1 MKRELY
7 REQVRHSGQLLGSL
21 LTHKHALDASET
33 GCGKTLVAAELASM
47 LRRPTFVVCPKV
59 SRPMWE
65 KEMIAR
71 DASALA
77 IINYEKLR
85 TGKTMWGTWEQ
96 GRHWKWNLPNS
107 ALVIWDEVQ
116 NCQGVSSLNSKML
129 IAAKPFMNLALS
141 ATAAED
147 PIDLR
152 ALGYIL
158 GLHTLRNYWSW
169 AKANGCV
176 PNPWGG
182 LEFEDE
188 DHVHLNNI
196 HNHIFPLHGSRL
208 TVQDLQAHFQ
218 DSQVITTPLEFG
230 DGIKKIYKEMEKEV
244 AELAKIMTSDSDH
257 PAAAALIAKLR
268 ARQQVE
274 FCKVPAIIEMAES
287 FLEEGRSVVIFV
299 NFNETI
305 NALLK
310 RLPQAKVIRGGQSD
324 KERED
329 AEVTF
334 QDNSCRLLIV
344 NSQAGGVSLSL
355 HDLHGG
361 HPRAGIVSPDWNP
374 KKILQVLGRL
384 PRAGGKTPTQQHVL
398 FAAGTVEEEVEK
410 VMSEKIARIVTI
422 NEGKNNLKNIV
433 DANVDLG
440 DGARTVSETVS
451 QLSDDPNQTLPE
463 TVTSVPPVA
472 TQEEVKEVYSEGLQ
486 VGIELGKKLAE
497 PAHATWAP
505 SSLGMFERC
514 CGFRNRKTEAGD
526 SEAADRGTRIHKALE
541 KGNLDDLAD
550 EKEKFLA
557 QVCKDFID
565 SKLVEF
571 GIPDKDFREIR
582 LKINLSGGLTTFGT
596 ADRLLVY
603 KRKGLMFDY
612 KSGYRLV
619 EDAEE
624 NAQAW
629 SYVVGAFQKESLGLD
644 ELDFY
649 FLIPNRDQISFAHF
663 TRDDLPK
670 MKLRLN
676 TIIRRA
682 QAAEPA
688 QYSPQPELCEYC
700 SRQATCP
707 ALGEKFISLAAALR
721 PGLPVPQN
729 PNVSIKRPDDI
740 PHLLRLA
747 PLMETWAQ
755 GVRAEAL
762 RLQMETGLEIEGF
775 VRQERATARAVTS
788 VFQTWDLVREKFDVP
803 LPEFLQ
809 ACSKVSVPKLEDLVA
824 SLAGPRQKGKERQR
838 LDTELRGADLLKE
851 EGTIYY
857 LRESKA

>member
-7 REQVRHSGQLLGSL
+7 PEQVPHCRQLLTSL

-33 GCGKTLVAAELASM
+33 GCGKTLVAAEIASS
-47 LRRPTFVVCPKV
+47 LRRRTLIVCPKV

-65 KEMIAR
+65 KEMRAR
-71 DASALA
+71 GWAADAVL
-77 IINYEKLR
+77 NYEKLR
-85 TGKTMWGTWEQ
+85 TGKTEWGTWEQ
-96 GRHWKWNLPNS
+96 GKHWKWNLPASN

-116 NCQGVSSLNSKML
+116 NCQGMSSLNSKML
-129 IAAKPFMNLALS
+129 ISAKPFYNLMLS

-158 GLHTLRNYWSW
+158 GLHSLRNYWSW
-169 AKANGCV
+169 ARANGCV

-208 TVQDLQAHFQ
+208 TVQDLHSHFQ

-274 FCKVPAIIEMAES
+274 FCKVPAMIEMAES

-310 RLPQAKVIRGGQSD
+310 RLPYAKVIRGGQSD

-329 AEVTF
+329 AEETF
-334 QDNSCRLLIV
+334 QNNSCRLLIV

-361 HPRAGIVSPDWNP
+361 HPRAGIISPDWNP

-384 PRAGGKTPTQQHVL
+384 PRAEGKTPTQQFVL

-410 VMSEKIARIVTI
+410 VMSEKIRRIQTI
-422 NEGKNNLKNIV
+422 NDGKLSEKVGSFSDNKNNLKNLV

-440 DGARTVSETVS
+440 ERPRTVSETVS

-463 TVTSVPPVA
+463 TVTSVPP
-472 TQEEVKEVYSEGLQ
+472 
-486 VGIELGKKLAE
+486 E
-497 PAHATWAP
+497 PAHAKWAP

-582 LKINLSGGLTTFGT
+582 LKINLGGGLTTFGT

-603 KRKGLMFDY
+603 KRKGQMFDY

-629 SYVVGAFQKESLGLD
+629 SYVIGAFQKESLGLD

-649 FLIPNRDQISFAHF
+649 FLIPNRDEISFAHF
-663 TRDDLPK
+663 TRDDIPK
-670 MKLRLN
+670 MMLRLN

-729 PNVSIKRPDDI
+729 PNVSLKRPDDI

-775 VRQERATARAVTS
+775 MRQERSTARAVTS
-788 VFQTWDLVREKFDVP
+788 VFQTWDLVREKFNVP

-838 LDTELRGADLLKE
+838 LDNELRGADLLKE